1 MCLSCKCGSS
11 VKPNSSTAAAPGWH
25 TAVRGCTLHAA
36 WRCLKLT
43 AAEGAM
49 AACPPPATWPHAGS
63 GAGLARGGAGGGGS
77 NCCCSSSLLPA
88 AGGPG
93 AGGRHAQRNGAR
105 MLAAGRRHG
114 PHAPAPRAAAGAAQ
128 CAGRAGA
135 VLGADACADCRLHS
149 RRLCTR
155 MSGTCLCADLCGR
168 PPSTRTLT
176 PCCCAMLRAKQ
187 TVKDEAIL
195 HTTLARVVAPP
206 VATAEGSQAGAASGP
221 AEALQRA
228 VQAMTRDLCGIQAVL
243 DKLWWVKPGRGGA
256 GHGVAGLM
264 LVYLCRPV
272 QRYLRWAAHH
282 LKTPAPLLRL
292 LVAVR
297 AYPCQPGCLG
307 LNRVISR
314 LARGV
319 LTTCPCSPCLSPC
332 TPHPTQPAPAPPPH
346 TPPHTHHPIPPHP
359 TPHLAQVC
367 RGAGPAGAGTG
378 GPVLPPGA
386 AAAVQAATRLG
397 LAHGGPRAGAA
408 GALMLGIWQLG
419 LAGGCNRSR
428 QLAGRSTQ
436 HGVGSTCLCAAGSA
450 APIPRQ
456 KPGFVL

>member
-1 MCLSCKCGSS
+1 MPALREGVQAEAEAIAAVARHSCPLRVVLERVVATPSGT
-11 VKPNSSTAAAPGWH
+11 V
-25 TAVRGCTLHAA
+25 L
-36 WRCLKLT
+36 
-43 AAEGAM
+43 
-49 AACPPPATWPHAGS
+49 ACWQ
-63 GAGLARGGAGGGGS
+63 LAGGTDPTH
-77 NCCCSSSLLPA
+77 LRRALRLALPNA
-88 AGGPG
+88 PAEQV
-93 AGGRHAQRNGAR
+93 RCWAQ
-105 MLAAGRRHG
+105 MLALTVV
-114 PHAPAPRAAAGAAQ
+114 P
-128 CAGRAGA
+128 
-135 VLGADACADCRLHS
+135 LGLHS

-155 MSGTCLCADLCGR
+155 MSGTCLCANLCGR

-272 QRYLRWAAHH
+272 QRYLRWAVHH

-319 LTTCPCSPCLSPC
+319 LTTCPGSPCLSPC

-346 TPPHTHHPIPPHP
+346 TPPHTTPPH
-359 TPHLAQVC
+359 TPPC
-367 RGAGPAGAGTG
+367 
-378 GPVLPPGA
+378 PG
-386 AAAVQAATRLG
+386 L
-397 LAHGGPRAGAA
+397 
-408 GALMLGIWQLG
+408 
-419 LAGGCNRSR
+419 
-428 QLAGRSTQ
+428 
-436 HGVGSTCLCAAGSA
+436 
-450 APIPRQ
+450 
-456 KPGFVL
+456 